1 MKTIIQKI
9 IDTAVADTTKVI
21 EVGQYDKVLLLV
33 DYVYDGV
40 DSAGTLTFYGA
51 VDDKALTKY
60 LLGIKPVLTGD
71 VDADGAIGY
80 GAASTTA
87 LYEVVG
93 IHKYLYLSWNET
105 TAIAT
110 LNMWLIGKEER

>member
-1 MKTIIQKI
+1 MKTTIQKI
-9 IDTAVADTTKVI
+9 IDTAAADTTVVT

-33 DYVYDGV
+33 DYVRTDL

-71 VDADGAIGY
+71 VDADGAIAY
-80 GAASTTA
+80 TASTTV

-105 TAIAT
+105 TALANLSI
-110 LNMWLIGKEER
+110 WLIGKEER